1 MRCPGEG
8 SFDPKGTNKSPR
20 EIDGRKGVESSM
32 SKIFLGIIT
41 AALWFV
47 LSQAANA
54 ERVCDQVC
62 DGGNCVSKCV
72 DRPDTSVIVRDHDQY
87 RDERGPGVDVHA
99 PGVNID
105 VGH

>member
-1 MRCPGEG
+1 
-8 SFDPKGTNKSPR
+8 
-20 EIDGRKGVESSM
+20 M

-54 ERVCDQVC
+54 ERVCNQVC
-62 DGGNCVSKCV
+62 DGGTCVSKCV
-72 DRPDTSVIVRDHDQY
+72 DHPDASVIVRDHDQY
-87 RDERGPGVDVHA
+87 RDHDDRGPGVDVHA
-99 PGVNID
+99 PGVDIG

>member
-1 MRCPGEG
+1 
-8 SFDPKGTNKSPR
+8 
-20 EIDGRKGVESSM
+20 M

-54 ERVCDQVC
+54 ERVCNQVC
-62 DGGNCVSKCV
+62 NGGTCVSKCV
-72 DRPDTSVIVRDHDQY
+72 DHPDASVIVRDHDQY
-87 RDERGPGVDVHA
+87 RDRDDRGPGVDVHV
-99 PGVNID
+99 PGVNVD

>member
-1 MRCPGEG
+1 
-8 SFDPKGTNKSPR
+8 
-20 EIDGRKGVESSM
+20 M

-54 ERVCDQVC
+54 ERVCNQVC
-62 DGGNCVSKCV
+62 DNGTCVSKCV
-72 DRPDTSVIVRDHDQY
+72 DNPDASVIVRDHDQY
-87 RDERGPGVDVHA
+87 RDDRGPGVDVHA